1 MSEHKVNFP
10 DYFRATVLHSTNA
23 LYSLASEKP
32 EAYLKFAQKIIGAKA
47 ESAIRKFNEA
57 DSLERKIEIFE
68 NKVSKYMR
76 LGDELAKVDICHRS
90 KFNN

>member
-57 DSLERKIEIFE
+57 DSLEKKIEIFQS
-68 NKVSKYMR
+68 KVSKYM
-76 LGDELAKVDICHRS
+76 ELNEKLNRVYAHHINK
-90 KFNN
+90 